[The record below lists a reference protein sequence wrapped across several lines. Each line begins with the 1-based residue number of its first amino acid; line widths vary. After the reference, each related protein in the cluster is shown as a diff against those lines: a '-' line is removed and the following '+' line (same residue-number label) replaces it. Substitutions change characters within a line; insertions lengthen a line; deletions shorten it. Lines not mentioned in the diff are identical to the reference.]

1 MDDFR
6 FEESFALRMDGED
19 PLADFRDLF
28 HIPPAPDGSP
38 TIYLC
43 GNSLGLQPKG
53 ARDVVEEELADWA
66 LLGVKGHH
74 LATRPWYDYHARFAE
89 PAARLVGALP
99 TEVVMMNS
107 LTVNLHLMLTS
118 FYRPEGRRRKILI
131 EYPAFSSDVYAVK
144 TQLRLHGVDPAE
156 GLVQVGARKGE
167 HAIDEDDIE
176 AALAAYE
183 DEIACVLIGGVNF
196 LTGQLF
202 DMPRIARA
210 AREAGC
216 TVGFDLAHAVGNV
229 PLSLHDW
236 DVDFAVWCNYKYVN
250 AGPGSIAGCFVHE
263 RHGRNPDLPRFGG
276 WWGVD
281 PETRFQLH
289 LLPDFVPVST
299 AEGWQLSNPPILAMA
314 PLVSSLEIFDEA
326 GMPALREKSVR
337 LTGYLEGLLSRI
349 GSERVEIITP
359 LEPERRGCQIS
370 IRVRADGQAY
380 QEQLVE
386 AGIVCDFREPDIIR
400 VAPTPLYNTFHEAWR
415 FAQVLAG

>member
-19 PLADFRDLF
+19 PMADFRDLF
-28 HIPPAPDGSP
+28 HIPPAADGSP
-38 TIYLC
+38 MIYLC

-66 LLGVKGHH
+66 LLGVEGHH
-74 LATRPWYDYHARFAE
+74 HATRPWYDYHERFAE
-89 PAARLVGALP
+89 PTARLVGGLP
-99 TEVVMMNS
+99 TEVVTMNS

-131 EYPAFSSDVYAVK
+131 EYPAFSSDLYAVK
-144 TQLRLHGVDPAE
+144 TQLRLNGADPE
-156 GLVQVGARKGE
+156 EDLIQVRARAGE
-167 HAIDEDDIE
+167 TTIDEEDIE
-176 AALAAYE
+176 AALGAHG
-183 DEIACVLIGGVNF
+183 DEIACVMLGGVNF

-202 DMPRIARA
+202 DMPRIVRA
-210 AREAGC
+210 AREAGSA
-216 TVGFDLAHAVGNV
+216 VGFDLAHAIGNV
-229 PLSLHDW
+229 LLNLHDW

-263 RHGRNPDLPRFGG
+263 KHGSNVDLPRFGG

-281 PETRFQLH
+281 PETRFRLH

-314 PLVSSLEIFDEA
+314 PLIASLEIFDEV

-337 LTGYLEGLLSRI
+337 LTGYLEGLLNRI
-349 GSERVEIITP
+349 GSERVEVTTP
-359 LEPERRGCQIS
+359 AKPDRRGCQLS
-370 IRVRADGQAY
+370 IVVRGDAKAY
-380 QEQLVE
+380 QAQLAE
-386 AGIVCDFREPDIIR
+386 AGIICDFRQPDIIR
-400 VAPTPLYNTFHEAWR
+400 VAPTPLYNTFHEVWR
-415 FAQVLAG
+415 FAQVLSG